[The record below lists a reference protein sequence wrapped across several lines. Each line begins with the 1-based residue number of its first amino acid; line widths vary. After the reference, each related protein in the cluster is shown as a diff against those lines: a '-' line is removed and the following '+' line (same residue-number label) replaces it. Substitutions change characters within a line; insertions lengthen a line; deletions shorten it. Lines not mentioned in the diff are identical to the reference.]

1 MSTDA
6 LREQIRAQVRTALG
20 TGRAKDDPASVA
32 ALMRRFEQGYEMVS
46 AEAIVACFA
55 PDVVWILPDSRV
67 LHGREACVAFLKE
80 RFASPTGPKFS
91 DSHMKVL
98 GQTVVQTYKV
108 SVPLPGGQIGT
119 YDGTDVYQ
127 IRNGLIAHK
136 DAYWKQVGMPKAAP
150 TPASEASVAALM
162 RRFEDGWVNLNPEAI
177 VACFTPNV
185 VWTLPDSRVLKGRE
199 ACQAFLK
206 ERFASPGGPQFA
218 DSIMNVLGQT
228 VVQTYKVS
236 VPLPGGQTGTY
247 DGTDVYAIQDGLIAS
262 KDAYWK
268 QVGMPKPAATHSPA
282 PAAPSAPAP
291 AQAHTSAAGV
301 VVPLRVGT
309 AAQAASLTDLF
320 KRLAASPALLQAAQ
334 SGLLRFDMRVDE
346 AAVKAVAASAG
357 SSGGASAMAA
367 TTAIDPAA
375 CCSSCKEG
383 KACECKGDTCDM
395 HDHKEDVPELK
406 GVIGE
411 KLLKTL
417 PASVKTVRIH
427 PKAVLTPLGKETLRK
442 RGITIEKGAIA

>member
-55 PDVVWILPDSRV
+55 PDVVWTLPDSRV
-67 LHGREACVAFLKE
+67 LRGREACLAFLKE

-91 DSHMKVL
+91 DSHM
-98 GQTVVQTYKV
+98 
-108 SVPLPGGQIGT
+108 
-119 YDGTDVYQ
+119 
-127 IRNGLIAHK
+127 
-136 DAYWKQVGMPKAAP
+136 
-150 TPASEASVAALM
+150 
-162 RRFEDGWVNLNPEAI
+162 
-177 VACFTPNV
+177 
-185 VWTLPDSRVLKGRE
+185 
-199 ACQAFLK
+199 
-206 ERFASPGGPQFA
+206 
-218 DSIMNVLGQT
+218 NVLGQT
-228 VVQTYKVS
+228 VVQNYKVG
-236 VPLPGGQTGTY
+236 VPLPGGQSVTL
-247 DGTDVYAIQDGLIAS
+247 DGADVYQIRDGLIAV

-268 QVGMPKPAATHSPA
+268 QIGAPKPAASPA
-282 PAAPSAPAP
+282 PTPSPAAPAAASANTPATGP
-291 AQAHTSAAGV
+291 QGV

-357 SSGGASAMAA
+357 TSGGASAMAA
-367 TTAIDPAA
+367 TTAADPAA
-375 CCSSCKEG
+375 CCSSCKAG

-417 PASVKTVRIH
+417 PPSVKTVRIH
-427 PKAVLTPLGKETLRK
+427 PKAVLTPLGKEALRK
-442 RGITIEKGAIA
+442 RGITIDRGTAP

>member
-6 LREQIRAQVRTALG
+6 LREQIRMQVRKALG
-20 TGRAKDDPASVA
+20 AASSPAPAADASVA
-32 ALMRRFEQGYEMVS
+32 ALMRRFEAGYETMS

-67 LHGREACVAFLKE
+67 LNGREACLAFLKE

-91 DSHMKVL
+91 DSHM
-98 GQTVVQTYKV
+98 
-108 SVPLPGGQIGT
+108 
-119 YDGTDVYQ
+119 
-127 IRNGLIAHK
+127 
-136 DAYWKQVGMPKAAP
+136 
-150 TPASEASVAALM
+150 
-162 RRFEDGWVNLNPEAI
+162 
-177 VACFTPNV
+177 
-185 VWTLPDSRVLKGRE
+185 
-199 ACQAFLK
+199 
-206 ERFASPGGPQFA
+206 
-218 DSIMNVLGQT
+218 NVLGQT
-228 VVQTYKVS
+228 VVQNYKVS

-247 DGTDVYAIQDGLIAS
+247 DGTDVYQIRNGLIAR

-268 QVGMPKPAATHSPA
+268 QVGMPKPTTPNKATASPI
-282 PAAPSAPAP
+282 
-291 AQAHTSAAGV
+291 GV

-309 AAQAASLTDLF
+309 AAQAAALTDLF

-346 AAVKAVAASAG
+346 AAVKAVAASGGATGG

-375 CCSSCKEG
+375 CCPSCKEG
-383 KACECKGDTCDM
+383 QACECKDERCDLQA
-395 HDHKEDVPELK
+395 HKASESVPELK

-427 PKAVLTPLGKETLRK
+427 PKAVLTPLGKEALRK
-442 RGITIEKGAIA
+442 RGITIDRGSKT

>member
-6 LREQIRAQVRTALG
+6 LREQIRTQVRKALG
-20 TGRAKDDPASVA
+20 AASGPAPAADASVA
-32 ALMRRFEQGYEMVS
+32 ALMRRFEAGYETVN

-67 LHGREACVAFLKE
+67 LNGREACLAFLKE

-91 DSHMKVL
+91 DSHMHVL
-98 GQTVVQTYKV
+98 GQTVVQNYKV
-108 SVPLPGGQIGT
+108 T
-119 YDGTDVYQ
+119 
-127 IRNGLIAHK
+127 
-136 DAYWKQVGMPKAAP
+136 
-150 TPASEASVAALM
+150 
-162 RRFEDGWVNLNPEAI
+162 
-177 VACFTPNV
+177 
-185 VWTLPDSRVLKGRE
+185 
-199 ACQAFLK
+199 
-206 ERFASPGGPQFA
+206 
-218 DSIMNVLGQT
+218 
-228 VVQTYKVS
+228 

-247 DGTDVYAIQDGLIAS
+247 DGTDVYQIRNGLITR

-268 QVGMPKPAATHSPA
+268 QVGMPKPAAA
-282 PAAPSAPAP
+282 PAAPSTPT
-291 AQAHTSAAGV
+291 QAAASSAGV

-309 AAQAASLTDLF
+309 AAQAAALTDLF

-346 AAVKAVAASAG
+346 AAVKAVAASTG

-375 CCSSCKEG
+375 CCPSCKEG
-383 KACECKGDTCDM
+383 KACECKSDTCEL
-395 HDHKEDVPELK
+395 HDHKAQVPELQ

-417 PASVKTVRIH
+417 PAYVKTVRIH
-427 PKAVLTPLGKETLRK
+427 PKAVLTPLGKEALRK
-442 RGITIEKGAIA
+442 RGITIDRGATP

>member
-6 LREQIRAQVRTALG
+6 LREQIRAQVRSALG
-20 TGRAKDDPASVA
+20 ADRAKDDPASVA

-55 PDVVWILPDSRV
+55 PDVVWTLPDSRV
-67 LHGREACVAFLKE
+67 LRGREACLAFLKE

-91 DSHMKVL
+91 DSHMNVL
-98 GQTVVQTYKV
+98 GQTVVQNYKV
-108 SVPLPGGQIGT
+108 GVPLPGGQSVT
-119 YDGTDVYQ
+119 LDGTDVYQ
-127 IRNGLIAHK
+127 IRDGLIAVK
-136 DAYWKQVGMPKAAP
+136 DAYWKQIGA
-150 TPASEASVAALM
+150 
-162 RRFEDGWVNLNPEAI
+162 
-177 VACFTPNV
+177 
-185 VWTLPDSRVLKGRE
+185 
-199 ACQAFLK
+199 
-206 ERFASPGGPQFA
+206 
-218 DSIMNVLGQT
+218 
-228 VVQTYKVS
+228 
-236 VPLPGGQTGTY
+236 
-247 DGTDVYAIQDGLIAS
+247 
-262 KDAYWK
+262 
-268 QVGMPKPAATHSPA
+268 PKPAAAAQAAA
-282 PAAPSAPAP
+282 PAAGP
-291 AQAHTSAAGV
+291 QGV

-309 AAQAASLTDLF
+309 AAHAQALTDLF

-346 AAVKAVAASAG
+346 AAVKAVASAG
-357 SSGGASAMAA
+357 SSGGASAMTA

-417 PASVKTVRIH
+417 PPSVKTVRIH
-427 PKAVLTPLGKETLRK
+427 PKAVLTPLGKEALRK
-442 RGITIEKGAIA
+442 RGITIDRGTKP

>member
-20 TGRAKDDPASVA
+20 AGRAKDDPASVA

-55 PDVVWILPDSRV
+55 PDVVWTLPDSRV
-67 LHGREACVAFLKE
+67 LRGREACLAFLKE

-91 DSHMKVL
+91 DSHMNVL
-98 GQTVVQTYKV
+98 GQTVVQNYKV
-108 SVPLPGGQIGT
+108 GVPLPGGQSVT
-119 YDGTDVYQ
+119 LDGTDVYQ
-127 IRNGLIAHK
+127 IRDGLIAVK
-136 DAYWKQVGMPKAAP
+136 DAYWKQIGA
-150 TPASEASVAALM
+150 
-162 RRFEDGWVNLNPEAI
+162 
-177 VACFTPNV
+177 
-185 VWTLPDSRVLKGRE
+185 
-199 ACQAFLK
+199 
-206 ERFASPGGPQFA
+206 
-218 DSIMNVLGQT
+218 
-228 VVQTYKVS
+228 
-236 VPLPGGQTGTY
+236 
-247 DGTDVYAIQDGLIAS
+247 
-262 KDAYWK
+262 
-268 QVGMPKPAATHSPA
+268 PKPAAAAQAAA
-282 PAAPSAPAP
+282 PAAGP
-291 AQAHTSAAGV
+291 QGV

-309 AAQAASLTDLF
+309 GAHAQALTELF

-346 AAVKAVAASAG
+346 AAVQAVAAAAPASAPH
-357 SSGGASAMAA
+357 AAPATSAMAA

-417 PASVKTVRIH
+417 PPSVKTVRIH
-427 PKAVLTPLGKETLRK
+427 PKAVLTPLGKEALRK
-442 RGITIEKGAIA
+442 RGITIDRGTKP